1 MIDKSPPIISFR
13 KCTRSPSQRQ
23 TSSPSTSNVCQA
35 RDIIEHDH
43 NPHMQRPSFNQGRE
57 PYDPAVCY
65 LLRKP
70 TSHRK
75 TLRLSTTKI
84 LKRSQV
90 RIKELLSRPFATI
103 SLSLPRLHLQL
114 LVVVKPQRHCRAAWQ
129 EKATIP
135 PTMPPR
141 TGLRTGQS
149 GGYVHSTSADLKP
162 YQAANVVCIYR
173 MWGQSH
179 TSYRIL
185 PIFRDLCKILCD
197 QSKYPP
203 LHLLHSS
210 SCFCKGAEVA
220 ESHLDSSASHRTIR
234 PHGCKKRSPK

>member
-1 MIDKSPPIISFR
+1 MLSLTQANEPQEDPSAIDNEDLEEK
-13 KCTRSPSQRQ
+13 PS
-23 TSSPSTSNVCQA
+23 S
-35 RDIIEHDH
+35 
-43 NPHMQRPSFNQGRE
+43 NQGIAFPSIRNHLAFVTAASSSALGRCKTAAAL
-57 PYDPAVCY
+57 PCRLARKGNDPA
-65 LLRKP
+65 
-70 TSHRK
+70 HNA
-75 TLRLSTTKI
+75 
-84 LKRSQV
+84 SQ
-90 RIKELLSRPFATI
+90 
-103 SLSLPRLHLQL
+103 
-114 LVVVKPQRHCRAAWQ
+114 
-129 EKATIP
+129 
-135 PTMPPR
+135 